1 MAVLSDFQ
9 YEICSKFW
17 YAQLSKKIVILFMFM
32 LESLAFKI
40 KSLLFISQRIF
51 LNLFLVQECKMM
63 LFCPISNSNKE
74 NLKDSFNIIFTGM
87 IFMLAILTLA
97 RVIMLFQFALSPFS
111 EISFKEQLGFFIL
124 SLRFDLKIITIA
136 YSLPLLLTICL
147 FSFNFFKYIKKFLPK
162 Y

>member
-17 YAQLSKKIVILFMFM
+17 YTQLSKKIVILIMFM

-51 LNLFLVQECKMM
+51 LSLFLVQECKMM
-63 LFCPISNSNKE
+63 LFCQISNSNKE

-97 RVIMLFQFALSPFS
+97 RVIMLFQFALSPFLYLYYS
-111 EISFKEQLGFFIL
+111 QFAYFPLIFSKKLKNSYKFTVIL
-124 SLRFDLKIITIA
+124 
-136 YSLPLLLTICL
+136 
-147 FSFNFFKYIKKFLPK
+147 
-162 Y
+162 

>member
-1 MAVLSDFQ
+1 
-9 YEICSKFW
+9 
-17 YAQLSKKIVILFMFM
+17 
-32 LESLAFKI
+32 
-40 KSLLFISQRIF
+40 
-51 LNLFLVQECKMM
+51 MM
-63 LFCPISNSNKE
+63 LFCQISNSNKE

-124 SLRFDLKIITIA
+124 SLRFDLKIITIT

-147 FSFNFFKYIKKFLPK
+147 FSFNSLLCLIVISIFFNFSCNIINIFLACFCKLIHNKPYITNT
-162 Y
+162 

>member
-1 MAVLSDFQ
+1 
-9 YEICSKFW
+9 
-17 YAQLSKKIVILFMFM
+17 
-32 LESLAFKI
+32 
-40 KSLLFISQRIF
+40 
-51 LNLFLVQECKMM
+51 MM

-87 IFMLAILTLA
+87 IFMLVILTLA

-136 YSLPLLLTICL
+136 YSPTISPVSTLRLMKSALIPLSLL
-147 FSFNFFKYIKKFLPK
+147 FQKKIL
-162 Y
+162 

>member
-1 MAVLSDFQ
+1 
-9 YEICSKFW
+9 
-17 YAQLSKKIVILFMFM
+17 
-32 LESLAFKI
+32 
-40 KSLLFISQRIF
+40 
-51 LNLFLVQECKMM
+51 MM
-63 LFCPISNSNKE
+63 LFCQISNSNKE
-74 NLKDSFNIIFTGM
+74 NLKDSLNIIFTGM

-147 FSFNFFKYIKKFLPK
+147 FSFNSYKFTVIL
-162 Y
+162 